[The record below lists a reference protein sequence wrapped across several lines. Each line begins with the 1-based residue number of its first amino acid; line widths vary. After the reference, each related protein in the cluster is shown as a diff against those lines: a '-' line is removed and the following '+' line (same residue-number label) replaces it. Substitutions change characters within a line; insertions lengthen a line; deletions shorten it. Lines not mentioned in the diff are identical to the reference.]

1 MNFQG
6 FAGYTFALRMF
17 ERHAKHEKKS
27 FITVD
32 EWNDALNEDDFNIPL
47 LELID
52 GLELPDDE
60 TTKKAA
66 LRRDYPYLTEKDF
79 LI

>member
-1 MNFQG
+1 
-6 FAGYTFALRMF
+6 MF

-60 TTKKAA
+60 TTKKVF
-66 LRRDYPYLTEKDF
+66 KN
-79 LI
+79 